1 MTRPARKNLVEY
13 LVAATAFFVSI
24 CTLGV
29 YLYQSRLMTQQQH
42 VSVWPYVE
50 WYFGNLT
57 DYHLAAQNKGVGPAI
72 IRKVDM
78 RLDGKPVADMSALLV
93 AVLGDRP
100 GFVLETSTLLGR
112 VLAPREEVMAFVIH
126 DPKNK
131 TRFEEQFER
140 HQFTMQITYCS
151 IYGDCWISEGMAV
164 RRTDNADLGLD

>member
-1 MTRPARKNLVEY
+1 MARPARKNLVEY

-50 WYFGNLT
+50 WYSGNLT
-57 DYHLAAQNKGVGPAI
+57 DYHLAAQNMGVGPAI

-93 AVLGDRP
+93 AVLATGLALSWKLRP
-100 GFVLETSTLLGR
+100 
-112 VLAPREEVMAFVIH
+112 
-126 DPKNK
+126 
-131 TRFEEQFER
+131 
-140 HQFTMQITYCS
+140 CS
-151 IYGDCWISEGMAV
+151 AGCWHRA
-164 RRTDNADLGLD
+164 RR

>member
-1 MTRPARKNLVEY
+1 MTLHARKNLAEY

-50 WYFGNLT
+50 WYSGDIA

-72 IRKVDM
+72 IRKVDI
-78 RLDGKPVADMSALLV
+78 RLDDKPVADLRALLT
-93 AVLGDRP
+93 AVMGQNP
-100 GFVLETSTLLGR
+100 GFSLETSTLLGR

-126 DPKNK
+126 DHKDA
-131 TRFEEQFER
+131 TRFEQQFD
-140 HQFTMQITYCS
+140 HHKFTMQITYCS
-151 IYGDCWISEGMAV
+151 IYGDCWISDGAAV
-164 RRTDNADLGLD
+164 QRTDHADLGLD